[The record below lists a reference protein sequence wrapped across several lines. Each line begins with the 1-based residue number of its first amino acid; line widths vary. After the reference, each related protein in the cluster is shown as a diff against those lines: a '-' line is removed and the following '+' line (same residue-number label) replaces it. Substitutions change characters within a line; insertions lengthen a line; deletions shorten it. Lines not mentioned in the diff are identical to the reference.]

1 MISKDDFTN
10 LTILT
15 YDRGMMGE
23 FFALLLYLR
32 EYKSF
37 TYDDLFNKLK
47 NKDSYSFKSWE
58 LDKTFNCIV
67 DNDMLFINSPIMGFM
82 KDIFKENV
90 YNIILNKKY
99 GDAKSA
105 FLKMINLH
113 VTLQGDHTI
122 LTNKN
127 MRDKI
132 INLLTDDAV
141 DTHSTIITRSHNY
154 NQIDFTECFKGC
166 EHINFYADEYERNI
180 FIALYFYK
188 KIPFMFGNYDNK
200 TRYWDIDKRDLN
212 TPFEFVYSRGSSKIE
227 NACNINVFDIL
238 SGKLYPERFI
248 VDDDAILKIN
258 DNNRKNIEILNS
270 MGIDI
275 NDRLTKQQLYSKI
288 KVIFDKQYEKNN

>member
-1 MISKDDFTN
+1 MQTVFKKNVYDMI
-10 LTILT
+10 
-15 YDRGMMGE
+15 
-23 FFALLLYLR
+23 
-32 EYKSF
+32 
-37 TYDDLFNKLK
+37 
-47 NKDSYSFKSWE
+47 
-58 LDKTFNCIV
+58 LDK
-67 DNDMLFINSPIMGFM
+67 
-82 KDIFKENV
+82 E
-90 YNIILNKKY
+90 YNL
-99 GDAKSA
+99 AKSS

-113 VTLQGDHTI
+113 VILQGDYDSFS
-122 LTNKN
+122 NKN
-127 MRDKI
+127 IENKI
-132 INLLTDDAV
+132 LNILTDDAV
-141 DTHSTIITRSHNY
+141 EIYPNIITRSHNY

-200 TRYWDIDKRDLN
+200 TKYWDIDKRDLD

-248 VDDDAILKIN
+248 VDDDTVLKIN

-275 NDRLTKQQLYSKI
+275 NDKLTKQQLYSKI
-288 KVIFDKQYEKNN
+288 KAIFDKQYEKNN

>member
-58 LDKTFNCIV
+58 LDKTFNCVV
-67 DNDMLFINSPIMGFM
+67 DNSMLFINSSTIRFM
-82 KDIFKENV
+82 QTVFKKNV
-90 YNIILNKKY
+90 YDMILDKEYNL
-99 GDAKSA
+99 AKSS

-113 VTLQGDHTI
+113 VLLQGDYDSFS
-122 LTNKN
+122 NKN
-127 MRDKI
+127 IENKI
-132 INLLTDDAV
+132 LNILTDDAV
-141 DTHSTIITRSHNY
+141 EIYPGIITRSHNY

-248 VDDDAILKIN
+248 VDDDTILKIN

-270 MGIDI
+270 MEIDI

>member
-58 LDKTFNCIV
+58 LDKTFNCLV
-67 DNDMLFINSPIMGFM
+67 DNSMLFINSSTIRFM
-82 KDIFKENV
+82 QTVFKKNV
-90 YNIILNKKY
+90 YDMILDKEYNL
-99 GDAKSA
+99 AKSS

-113 VTLQGDHTI
+113 IILQGDYDSVS
-122 LTNKN
+122 NKN
-127 MRDKI
+127 IENKI
-132 INLLTDDAV
+132 LNILTDDAV
-141 DTHSTIITRSHNY
+141 EIYPNIITRSHNY

-180 FIALYFYK
+180 FIVLYFYK

-248 VDDDAILKIN
+248 VDDDTILKIN